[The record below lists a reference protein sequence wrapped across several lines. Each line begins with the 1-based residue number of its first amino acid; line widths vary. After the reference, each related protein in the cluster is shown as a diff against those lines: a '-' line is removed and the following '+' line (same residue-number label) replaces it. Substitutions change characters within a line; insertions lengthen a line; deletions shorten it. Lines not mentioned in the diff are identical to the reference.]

1 MPLGFFEIYSFGVIQ
16 LAINNLVIWF
26 STKLVIIAN
35 KIHVNQRYI
44 YIFKFIH
51 ISEYDLIGNE

>member
-26 STKLVIIAN
+26 STKLVIIVN
-35 KIHVNQRYI
+35 EIHLKPLYI

-51 ISEYDLIGNE
+51 ISEYDLIGNG